1 MSEFVHF
8 LKSLCLPAK
17 IYLGLI
23 FVNFFS
29 MILIKKEKKELSI
42 LATTFIFIILI
53 GLAMAWFGNYLCSQG
68 FEVIT
73 WLIVLLPILTLV
85 RNVRKLM

>member
-29 MILIKKEKKELSI
+29 MMLIKKEKKELTVLI
-42 LATTFIFIILI
+42 TAFVFLILI

-73 WLIVLLPILTLV
+73 WLIVLLPILTLIS
-85 RNVRKLM
+85 NVRKFM